1 MKRKIP
7 KQSKTYSDTPSN
19 LSPCSD
25 SSALPHSF
33 SFCPFS
39 LSVRF
44 QTATVLAHFSFQQK
58 FMASTYT
65 TVSLKSIINF
75 PLYYEKS
82 SCSVADRGVW
92 FLLTGLLGTA
102 KQRHH
107 RYEISL
113 GSSVNLLFFLL
124 MYCSYLR

>member
-7 KQSKTYSDTPSN
+7 KQSKMCSNTPSN
-19 LSPCSD
+19 PSPCSD
-25 SSALPHSF
+25 ASLLPHSF

-44 QTATVLAHFSFQQK
+44 HSATMLAHFSFPQK

-65 TVSLKSIINF
+65 TVRLKSIINF

-82 SCSVADRGVW
+82 SCSVVDRGVW

-124 MYCSYLR
+124 TYIVT